1 MAIYNGF
8 SHEKWW
14 CSIAMLVYQMVLP
27 NFSNF
32 PKFLPASWPRHPG
45 DLPPAPPAQCRCP
58 VPARSTA
65 VAVASATGR
74 RSTATRHP
82 KPCHLAVNLEGI
94 RDDFGCD
101 LEEWLYDLY
110 NSIVLYYIY
119 NYIIYIYIYICLWS
133 GNVWDNFY
141 DGDCGLVWIL
151 GWFQLKKRLSVLIS
165 RRWSF
170 PCKA

>member
-1 MAIYNGF
+1 MVIF
-8 SHEKWW
+8 HSHV
-14 CSIAMLVYQMVLP
+14 SLP
-27 NFSNF
+27 EGTSKLLEL
-32 PKFLPASWPRHPG
+32 PKVSASWPRHPG

-58 VPARSTA
+58 VPARSTV

-74 RSTATRHP
+74 RSTTTRHP
-82 KPCHLAVNLEGI
+82 KPCHLAVNLGGI

-101 LEEWLYDLY
+101 LEECLY
-110 NSIVLYYIY
+110 NLYNFIVLYIY
-119 NYIIYIYIYICLWS
+119 VCLWS

-141 DGDCGLVWIL
+141 HGDCGLVWIL
-151 GWFQLKKRLSVLIS
+151 GWFQLNKRLSVLIS